1 MDSRRSLPP
10 VLPTF
15 FFNNCFKN
23 GFLPITLSEE
33 QVDQLFAAVKAQP
46 GYKLTIDLEKMVV
59 KNEDASLVF
68 TFAIDPF
75 RQYCLMNGLD
85 DIDFLLSNKDKIEEW
100 EKKA

>member
-1 MDSRRSLPP
+1 MNTLRALQQYGFKAVIAPSFADI
-10 VLPTF
+10 

-59 KNEDASLVF
+59 KNEDASL
-68 TFAIDPF
+68 
-75 RQYCLMNGLD
+75 CSL
-85 DIDFLLSNKDKIEEW
+85 LLSIRS
-100 EKKA
+100 ASIA